1 MAEGKWRKCDFPNC
15 SFFNVSNLLS
25 IFKIFKMTFHCYLGF
40 YLDST
45 LEMPFAVAAGFM
57 AAVGTHIPSPERLPG
72 ARAIKRPVC
81 LFSLASFP
89 HCSSTETSF
98 VSLMYSDWLLP
109 RGLCTSIPLLQG
121 SSLDLHGSCPSIPL
135 HPPPP
140 THTYITTSHKPLFSS
155 ASFVLLVF
163 VWVGFTK
170 INLPCVFFADVL
182 SILLPCRLWILSRLE
197 SWPSPF
203 QPCTYNNAQHL
214 MILV

>member
-109 RGLCTSIPLLQG
+109 RGLCTYIPLLQG

-140 THTYITTSHKPLFSS
+140 THTHIHYHQSQAI
-155 ASFVLLVF
+155 
-163 VWVGFTK
+163 
-170 INLPCVFFADVL
+170 
-182 SILLPCRLWILSRLE
+182 ILLCFLCAVGVCLGR
-197 SWPSPF
+197 F
-203 QPCTYNNAQHL
+203 YQN
-214 MILV
+214 